1 MRNRWLAAWRT
12 LKAEN
17 PEWARSVHSAIL
29 ELYQHDCRCDTK
41 EKIRYLRALVEILK
55 EDSVRSEQLL
65 GFPPRAGKRVYLW
78 ATTMGYLLIAEGE
91 R

>member
-1 MRNRWLAAWRT
+1 
-12 LKAEN
+12 
-17 PEWARSVHSAIL
+17 
-29 ELYQHDCRCDTK
+29 
-41 EKIRYLRALVEILK
+41 LRALVEILK